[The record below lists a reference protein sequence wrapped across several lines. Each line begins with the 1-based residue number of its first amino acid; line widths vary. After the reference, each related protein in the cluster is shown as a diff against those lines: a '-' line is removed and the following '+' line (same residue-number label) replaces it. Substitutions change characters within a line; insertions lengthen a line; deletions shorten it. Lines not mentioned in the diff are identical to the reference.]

1 MPTLPPI
8 TGTLAAREA
17 ADRGGNRRPRQRKTS
32 LTRAIVQAERSG
44 KRVSS
49 LTLPD
54 GATLRF
60 DESTKIESA
69 LDKWVAKHAR
79 EIERH

>member
-1 MPTLPPI
+1 MTIPTLPPI

-44 KRVSS
+44 KRVS
-49 LTLPD
+49 T
-54 GATLRF
+54 
-60 DESTKIESA
+60 
-69 LDKWVAKHAR
+69 
-79 EIERH
+79 

>member
-32 LTRAIVQAERSG
+32 LARAIVQAERSG

-49 LTLPD
+49 LHIAGRGNPS
-54 GATLRF
+54 LR
-60 DESTKIESA
+60 
-69 LDKWVAKHAR
+69 
-79 EIERH
+79 